1 MRLTPVSPAHA
12 VAIAHS
18 VAIGVHKACTAPLPH
33 PLAVAY
39 AITIGIHEAH
49 AAPLPLAPS
58 MTITH
63 AIGIVIH
70 ESIAQAI
77 AVGID
82 KVDLCTGLR
91 AGLWYICWSSSR
103 TRSQE
108 QG

>member
-1 MRLTPVSPAHA
+1 MRLMPVSPAHA
-12 VAIAHS
+12 AAIAHS
-18 VAIGVHKACTAPLPH
+18 IAVGVHKAC
-33 PLAVAY
+33 
-39 AITIGIHEAH
+39 
-49 AAPLPLAPS
+49 AASLPLAPS

-63 AIGIVIH
+63 AIAIVIH